1 MYVGQGPFYIT
12 FGGCVKST
20 FANLI
25 VLMIFLIMGLVSEGR
40 IAGEFFSV
48 FRQIQDADS
57 ILSDSLGSG
66 RMAIWKAT
74 IRELPKYWLFGCG
87 IEKYS
92 VITDFDTM
100 RGSLDA
106 HNGYLGIWME
116 QGVFAIVSYLL
127 FLFSLFIPAI
137 LSFWKQHEYETD
149 FVTKAAFLTF
159 FGYIAQ
165 DFVNINVLQ
174 VVPYFW
180 PICGLLFLQKKQ
192 ERDK

>member
-87 IEKYS
+87 IEKHS
-92 VITDFDTM
+92 VIMDFETM
-100 RGSLDA
+100 SINSDA

-127 FLFSLFIPAI
+127 FLFSLFIITPNRNI
-137 LSFWKQHEYETD
+137 PRTSP
-149 FVTKAAFLTF
+149 
-159 FGYIAQ
+159 GYYSQ
-165 DFVNINVLQ
+165 
-174 VVPYFW
+174 
-180 PICGLLFLQKKQ
+180 
-192 ERDK
+192 

>member
-1 MYVGQGPFYIT
+1 MLSKRRQFKKVL
-12 FGGCVKST
+12 
-20 FANLI
+20 LI
-25 VLMIFLIMGLVSEGR
+25 LLECGMIFLIMELVSEGR

-92 VITDFDTM
+92 
-100 RGSLDA
+100 
-106 HNGYLGIWME
+106 
-116 QGVFAIVSYLL
+116 AI
-127 FLFSLFIPAI
+127 
-137 LSFWKQHEYETD
+137 TD

-192 ERDK
+192 KRDK